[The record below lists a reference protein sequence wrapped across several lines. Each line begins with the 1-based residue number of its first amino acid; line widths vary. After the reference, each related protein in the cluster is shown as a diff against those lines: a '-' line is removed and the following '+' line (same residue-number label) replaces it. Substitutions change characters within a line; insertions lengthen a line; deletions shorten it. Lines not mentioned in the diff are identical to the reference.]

1 VRRFSKGSKGIAS
14 IMDAFMFLLA
24 AIALSSFLLGNQEG
38 SEGIENDQ
46 SQELVDRTHTVL
58 ASMTLKIPAGENQ
71 QSDPLSIELV
81 SLIQPLGG
89 SNQMVLPV
97 WAIPEA
103 QQVISE
109 LLGPGWGFDWK
120 IEVGDTVSCLVIKG
134 DPLDANEVFA
144 SSIEG
149 ESDSEEELRFILS
162 AWRE

>member
-1 VRRFSKGSKGIAS
+1 VRRFSKGSRGIAS

-24 AIALSSFLLGNQEG
+24 AIALSSFLLGNQGG
-38 SEGIENDQ
+38 SEGRDNDQ
-46 SQELVDRTHTVL
+46 SQELVDRAHAVL
-58 ASMTLKIPAGENQ
+58 ASMTLKIPTGEIQ
-71 QSDPLSIELV
+71 QSDPPSVELV
-81 SLIQPLGG
+81 SLIQPLGR
-89 SNQMVLPV
+89 SNQMVLPI

-109 LLGPGWGFDWK
+109 LLGLGWGFEWK
-120 IEVGDTVSCLVIKG
+120 VEVGDTVSSLIIKG

>member
-1 VRRFSKGSKGIAS
+1 MGIAS

-24 AIALSSFLLGNQEG
+24 AIALSSFLLGNQES
-38 SEGIENDQ
+38 SEGIDNDR
-46 SQELVDRTHTVL
+46 SQELVDRTHAVL
-58 ASMTLKIPAGENQ
+58 ASMTLKIPTGEVQ
-71 QSDPLSIELV
+71 QSDSPSVELV
-81 SLIQPLGG
+81 SLIQPLGR

-97 WAIPEA
+97 WAISDA

-109 LLGPGWGFDWK
+109 LLGLGWGFEWK
-120 IEVGDTVSCLVIKG
+120 VEVGDTVSSLVIKG

-149 ESDSEEELRFILS
+149 KGDSEEELRFILR

>member
-1 VRRFSKGSKGIAS
+1 MGIAS

-38 SEGIENDQ
+38 SEGRDNDQ

-58 ASMTLKIPAGENQ
+58 ASMTMKIPAGEVQ
-71 QSDPLSIELV
+71 QSAPPSVELI
-81 SLIQPLGG
+81 SLIQPLGR

-103 QQVISE
+103 QQVLSE
-109 LLGPGWGFDWK
+109 LLGPGWGFEWK
-120 IEVGDTVSCLVIKG
+120 VEVGDTISSLVIKG
-134 DPLDANEVFA
+134 NPLDANEVFA

-149 ESDSEEELRFILS
+149 ESDSEEELSFILS